1 MILKVR
7 FVTELLVIL
16 TRILFLNIIGRE
28 AVFAI
33 EIERTNEMISPSQFL
48 FVYAVSVYFSLV
60 RDSICLR
67 GQRFSFSI
75 MVRVYVC

>member
-1 MILKVR
+1 
-7 FVTELLVIL
+7 
-16 TRILFLNIIGRE
+16 
-28 AVFAI
+28 
-33 EIERTNEMISPSQFL
+33 MISPSQFL